1 MMKNMQ
7 VTANKLYV
15 SATQK
20 LFYCNFKIK
29 IPNEAKAS
37 LLLKECF
44 DLLHKID
51 QRYNSYQPGSF
62 FLADKQKRRHIGSGR
77 FLVY

>member
-62 FLADKQKRRHIGSGR
+62 FGR
-77 FLVY
+77 